1 MKAMAKAWVEKAE
14 ADYGT
19 AQREQKNKKGANF
32 DAVCLHAELCAERYL
47 KARLA
52 EDDIPFPS
60 TRHIVVLLMLCVD
73 LEPKW
78 EAFREKIRT
87 LSSFAI
93 ELEDPDMVADE
104 KMAEMAMEACEA
116 FRTAARK
123 SLGLK

>member
-1 MKAMAKAWVEKAE
+1 MKSMAKAWVEKAE

-19 AQREQKNKKGANF
+19 AQREQKNRKSANY

-52 EDDIPFPS
+52 QDDVDFPS
-60 TRHIVVLLMLCVD
+60 TRHIVVLLMLCLD

-78 EAFREKIRT
+78 EGFREQIRT

-104 KMAEMAMEACEA
+104 KMAELAMEACEV

-123 SLGLK
+123 GLGLK

>member
-19 AQREQKNKKGANF
+19 AQREMKVKKGANF
-32 DAVCLHAELCAERYL
+32 DAACLHAELCAERYI

-52 EDDIPFPS
+52 EDEIPFPS
-60 TRHIVVLLMLCVD
+60 TRHLVVLLMLCAD
-73 LEPKW
+73 LEPGW
-78 EAFREKIRT
+78 EAFREQIRT

-104 KMAEMAMEACEA
+104 KMAEIAMGACEA
-116 FRTAARK
+116 FRAEARK
-123 SLGLK
+123 ALGLK

>member
-19 AQREQKNKKGANF
+19 AQREQKNKKDANY

-60 TRHIVVLLMLCVD
+60 TRHIVVLLMLAVD

-78 EAFREKIRT
+78 EAFREQIRT
-87 LSSFAI
+87 LSSSAHLLLRLSAHLQPKAH
-93 ELEDPDMVADE
+93 ERPHGVHL
-104 KMAEMAMEACEA
+104 
-116 FRTAARK
+116 
-123 SLGLK
+123 L

>member
-1 MKAMAKAWVEKAE
+1 MAKAWVEKAE

-19 AQREQKNKKGANF
+19 AQREIKVKKGANF

-52 EDDIPFPS
+52 EDEIDFPS
-60 TRHIVVLLMLCVD
+60 TRHIVVLLMLCLD
-73 LEPKW
+73 LEPGW
-78 EAFREKIRT
+78 EAFREQIRT

-93 ELEDPDMVADE
+93 ELEDPDMLSDE
-104 KMAEMAMEACEA
+104 KMGELAMEACET

>member
-1 MKAMAKAWVEKAE
+1 MRAMAKAWVEKAE

-19 AQREQKNKKGANF
+19 AQREFKVKKGANF
-32 DAVCLHAELCAERYL
+32 DAACLHAELCAERYL

-60 TRHIVVLLMLCVD
+60 TRHIVVLLMLCLD
-73 LEPKW
+73 LEPSW
-78 EAFREKIRT
+78 EEFREKIRT

-93 ELEDPDMVADE
+93 ELEDPDMLSDE
-104 KMAEMAMEACEA
+104 KMAELAMDACEA

>member
-19 AQREQKNKKGANF
+19 AQREQKNKKDANY

-78 EAFREKIRT
+78 DAFREQIRT

-93 ELEDPDMVADE
+93 ELEDADMVADE
-104 KMAEMAMEACEA
+104 KMAEIAMAACEA

-123 SLGLK
+123 SLKLK

>member
-19 AQREQKNKKGANF
+19 AQREIKVKKGANF

-52 EDDIPFPS
+52 EDEIDFPS
-60 TRHIVVLLMLCVD
+60 TRHIVVLLMLCLD
-73 LEPKW
+73 LEPGW
-78 EAFREKIRT
+78 EAFREQIRT

-93 ELEDPDMVADE
+93 ELEDPDMLSDE
-104 KMAEMAMEACEA
+104 KMGELAMEACEA